1 MQPFPFFFLFPA
13 VFTYMT
19 GGSAS
24 AVRGCRGV
32 PRGILLGEKML
43 LTSTSGA
50 AWDED
55 EELAGC
61 QRISRLLCG
70 CLP

>member
-1 MQPFPFFFLFPA
+1 MQPFPFFSLPCCLYLYDGRLSKYCPGLPWSA
-13 VFTYMT
+13 ARDPP
-19 GGSAS
+19 GG
-24 AVRGCRGV
+24 
-32 PRGILLGEKML
+32 KML